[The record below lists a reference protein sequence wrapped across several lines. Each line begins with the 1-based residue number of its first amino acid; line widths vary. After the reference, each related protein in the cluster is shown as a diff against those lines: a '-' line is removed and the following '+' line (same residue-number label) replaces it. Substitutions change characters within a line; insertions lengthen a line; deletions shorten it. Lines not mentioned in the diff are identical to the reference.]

1 MASTKTRK
9 ATRQQMVAFLAAIEN
24 NTIIRYGKGD
34 VATKK
39 QAWDDIALHLNSLG
53 GAFKTADQWKQAY
66 TVWKSH
72 IRQKLREG
80 EVLNDLDDK
89 CAQLAG
95 LREIAEGQKKIHEL
109 GFDKANMENTVCT
122 SFVIEEDGTLSQIE
136 DVVKEDNN
144 TNNDS
149 DGDRI
154 TVNYGNQE
162 ENINTDESQQ
172 QSGKPAKPITIKT
185 RKLKQVKSK
194 QTPKRYS
201 PKSYGLQYEMYLIFK
216 ETKKDTFEN
225 FCEQINKV
233 GPFKSVKQWKQV
245 FMEWESKTKS
255 KARRIHLEQQRTGGG
270 IGVNEFLNELELRLL
285 ALLSKILLYGNPNVT
300 ELGFIKKTLSS
311 LNYYE
316 CNVNYSAF
324 NRITKNNSVRY
335 NELNDSICLKTEAE
349 EVVAKIIDGL
359 RKIAL
364 ALENIYKALKNVQ
377 EKCKK

>member
-109 GFDKANMENTVCT
+109 GFIKK
-122 SFVIEEDGTLSQIE
+122 TLSSLNYYECNVNYSAFNRIT
-136 DVVKEDNN
+136 KNN
-144 TNNDS
+144 SVRYNELNDS
-149 DGDRI
+149 ICLKTEAEEVVAKIIDGLRKI
-154 TVNYGNQE
+154 ALAL
-162 ENINTDESQQ
+162 ENIYFNVGIILYSVRLLTLLFCQV
-172 QSGKPAKPITIKT
+172 IK
-185 RKLKQVKSK
+185 V
-194 QTPKRYS
+194 
-201 PKSYGLQYEMYLIFK
+201 
-216 ETKKDTFEN
+216 D
-225 FCEQINKV
+225 
-233 GPFKSVKQWKQV
+233 V